1 VHFSVITNLPGRLEA
16 ITLRRRSSASNRA
29 RKDGG
34 RYVAGKTTYI
44 QCKETGKF
52 IEKPVF
58 YANHSASV
66 HTLEEFVS
74 PIDQSIIRTP
84 SDLAKHNKKHGVTD
98 QRDYSPAFL
107 EKATKERM
115 AGFNEQGR
123 KDRVG
128 DLNRAYEKQRELE
141 R

>member
-1 VHFSVITNLPGRLEA
+1 
-16 ITLRRRSSASNRA
+16 
-29 RKDGG
+29 
-34 RYVAGKTTYI
+34 VAGRTTYI

-52 IEKPVF
+52 IEKNAAV
-58 YANHSASV
+58 ANQSAV
-66 HTLEEFVS
+66 IHTMEEFVS
-74 PIDQSIIRTP
+74 PIDQSIIRTS